1 MDYHSATVTLLAL
14 QAAATGDV
22 SIDIIVYTFVM
33 LYISVKYVIIM
44 LYIFEK
50 CVCASMYACLHLC
63 ICACACVCSVC
74 VLASVGCCVCA
85 RMRVHVLVWLGG
97 RHALVC
103 LFVELAYLIGQ
114 FICGIWII

>member
-63 ICACACVCSVC
+63 VCACACVCAACAYLRPWGVVFARVC
-74 VLASVGCCVCA
+74 VCTYLCGWVAGTRLCA
-85 RMRVHVLVWLGG
+85 
-97 RHALVC
+97 C
-103 LFVELAYLIGQ
+103 LLS
-114 FICGIWII
+114 WPT